1 MLHQLSKYYIS
12 KAAIQDD
19 ACPLGAP
26 VDLLHLCA
34 ARTAHLKQLIE
45 STLCILFALR
55 KRIYYCALETRSAA
69 VEIVVADRTIWL
81 DHDCKHLSATSMK
94 GVGHQHHSIYTYDV

>member
-1 MLHQLSKYYIS
+1 MTLSGHNQLERLGRTLNAEPNLWMLHQLSKYYIS

-34 ARTAHLKQLIE
+34 ARTAHLKQL
-45 STLCILFALR
+45 R
-55 KRIYYCALETRSAA
+55 
-69 VEIVVADRTIWL
+69 
-81 DHDCKHLSATSMK
+81 
-94 GVGHQHHSIYTYDV
+94 